1 MFNEFASQ
9 KREKR
14 ADQQR
19 VQERDDRVQEA
30 RRDLYAR
37 LNTTARAYRVAARDA
52 VRAAER
58 GEDVESAVLD
68 AAKEA
73 WADEYSQAQMALTKD
88 VLKVTSTLKQGSRR
102 RVHRCETVAEQPKP
116 RCRIQPGECLVQRPT
131 VRRRVSTAG
140 HLAT

>member
-1 MFNEFASQ
+1 MDVSAVAVGLITAGATLGGAMFNEFASQ

-19 VQERDDRVQEA
+19 VQERDERTQQA

-37 LNTTARAYRVAARDA
+37 LNATARAYRVAARDA
-52 VRAAER
+52 VRATEQ

-73 WADEYSQAQMALTKD
+73 
-88 VLKVTSTLKQGSRR
+88 
-102 RVHRCETVAEQPKP
+102 
-116 RCRIQPGECLVQRPT
+116 
-131 VRRRVSTAG
+131 
-140 HLAT
+140 